1 MTHEWP
7 EEVGTQTSW
16 QTLES
21 PSLTRRDAK
30 NDDYLAQLTNGSS
43 RIPCILS
50 QAGKTNQCVVP
61 SLP

>member
-21 PSLTRRDAK
+21 PSITCRDAK
-30 NDDYLAQLTNGSS
+30 DDDYLAQLTNGSS
-43 RIPCILS
+43 GIPCILS
-50 QAGKTNQCVVP
+50 Q
-61 SLP
+61 SR